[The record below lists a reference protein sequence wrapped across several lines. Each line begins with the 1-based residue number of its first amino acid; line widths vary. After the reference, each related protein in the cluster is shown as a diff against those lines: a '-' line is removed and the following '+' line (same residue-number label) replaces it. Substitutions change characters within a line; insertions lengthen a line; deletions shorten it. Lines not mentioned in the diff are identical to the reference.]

1 MAKPTSKVDWTV
13 GNPSFGSVT
22 VEPSA
27 GKKQTGWTA
36 SERPPFQ
43 FMNWLFYN
51 ILEWINYFETTTDG
65 LIALQ
70 GTYDAVVGV
79 GGTHASL
86 AALMADPNI
95 ATIKN
100 VLVTDPVT
108 LTAPVVLNQNDMS
121 FTFTPKAIIA
131 KGVGANIGLSI
142 TAERVRI
149 LNGRFMNFST
159 AGDKAIQLSGA
170 SKYCMIS
177 QNYFVNCDTTVDDL
191 GTTNGLFNNIE
202 EV

>member
-1 MAKPTSKVDWTV
+1 MAKPTSKINWTT
-13 GNPSFGSVT
+13 GNPSFGTVT

-43 FMNWLFYN
+43 VMNWLFFN
-51 ILEWINYFETTTDG
+51 ILEWLNHFEATTDG
-65 LIALQ
+65 LIALK

-79 GGTHASL
+79 GGTHGSL
-86 AALMADPNI
+86 ALLMADPNI

-131 KGVGANIGLSI
+131 KGVGANIALSI

-149 LNGRFMNFST
+149 MNGRFMNFSV
-159 AGDKAIQLSGA
+159 AGDKPIQLQAA

-177 QNYFVNCDTTVDDL
+177 QNYFANCIATVEDL

>member
-1 MAKPTSKVDWTV
+1 MAKPVSKIDWTV
-13 GNPSFGSVT
+13 GNPSFGTTT

-27 GKKQTGWTA
+27 GKKLTGWTA
-36 SERPPFQ
+36 SERPPHQ
-43 FMNWLFYN
+43 IMNWLLFN
-51 ILEWINYFETTTDG
+51 ILEWLNYFETTTDG
-65 LIALQ
+65 LVALQ

-79 GGTHASL
+79 GGTHGSL
-86 AALMADPNI
+86 ALLMADPNI
-95 ATIKN
+95 ANIKN
-100 VLVTDPVT
+100 ILVTDPVT
-108 LTAPVVLNQNDMS
+108 LTAPVVLNQNDMN

-159 AGDKAIQLSGA
+159 AGDKAIQLSAA

-177 QNYFVNCDTTVDDL
+177 QNYFVNCDSSIDDL
-191 GTTNGLFNNIE
+191 GAVNGLFNNIE